1 MASEEEKLEES
12 VGLRAELGP
21 GGRLRQRELPMEE
34 ADFPRFQRLTFYS
47 VLAGL
52 CPLLP
57 VAFLDDWIVERVQRG
72 MVEELGKSR
81 ELAMSA
87 AEVRLLSGEGEGRI
101 WPGFAKGTGMAIRSG
116 FRTVLRKVFKTAFYL
131 LLIRD
136 GVHQAVETF
145 VQGYLLLHAAG
156 LPQGLRPAGRTE
168 ERVRAIRAA
177 VVETLRE
184 EDVKPIHRAMTRA
197 FRRSFDLLLEGA
209 GVLVGAFGRLRPG
222 EPAGE
227 KEALRQEERLLS
239 GFVDQLAAS
248 LWGNEKYFEGLEKS
262 FEERLARRVGE
273 I

>member
-1 MASEEEKLEES
+1 MAAEKEQDDLDETS
-12 VGLRAELGP
+12 IGLRAELGP

-34 ADFPRFQRLTFYS
+34 ADYPRFQRLTFYS

-57 VAFLDDWIVERVQRG
+57 VAFLDDWIVVKVQRG
-72 MVEELGKSR
+72 MIEELGKSR
-81 ELAMSA
+81 DLGLSD
-87 AEVRLLSGEGEGRI
+87 AEVRLLSGEGEARI
-101 WPGFAKGTGMAIRSG
+101 WPGLAKGSGMALRSG
-116 FRTVLRKVFKTAFYL
+116 LRTVLRKIFKTAFYL

-145 VQGYLLLHAAG
+145 VQGYLFLHAAG
-156 LPQGLRPAGRTE
+156 LPQGLRSAGRTE
-168 ERVRAIRAA
+168 ERVRAVRTA

-209 GVLVGAFGRLRPG
+209 KLLVRLRSAERASEG
-222 EPAGE
+222 
-227 KEALRQEERLLS
+227 EALRQEERLLS
-239 GFVDQLAAS
+239 GFVDRLAAS

-262 FEERLARRVGE
+262 FEERLARPSPR
-273 I
+273 